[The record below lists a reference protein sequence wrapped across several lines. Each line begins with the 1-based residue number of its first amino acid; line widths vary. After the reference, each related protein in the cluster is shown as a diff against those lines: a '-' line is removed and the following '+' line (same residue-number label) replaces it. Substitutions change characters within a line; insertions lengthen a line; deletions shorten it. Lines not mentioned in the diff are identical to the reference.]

1 VLSGL
6 AVVDGLKVVDAGTL
20 GDGPVRL
27 GDAVGS
33 AAADEGE
40 GSEPDERYA
49 QPLIDETQIDA
60 ATAVLISLSALTG
73 SA

>member
-1 VLSGL
+1 VLGGL
-6 AVVDGLKVVDAGTL
+6 AVVDGLTVEDAGTL

-33 AAADEGE
+33 PAADEGD

-60 ATAVLISLSALTG
+60 ATAVLISPSAVTR